1 MNKKNMMIIA
11 GLALSVATAMPTI
24 MYRQDAIAYLC
35 DLKTLNKNITED
47 SFVQDGYEDLIE
59 CLQTDIAVIES
70 KLQKISVAKSLAK
83 AAAAV
88 AGIGTLKFTCLNLPH
103 YIIDKLDTYNRDFYS
118 TPVFT
123 RQLGLFKEIAIGA
136 CTVAVTYVALSLYDT
151 FKTRNELQKS
161 LALDKEFL
169 AQLIG
174 FKEFAEKPLI

>member
-1 MNKKNMMIIA
+1 MNKKNMIIIA

-70 KLQKISVAKSLAK
+70 KLQKISVTKSLAK
-83 AAAAV
+83 AAV
-88 AGIGTLKFTCLNLPH
+88 AIGGIGFIEVGSQDIISHLREIYCPYGYYNPGMVNALNCVHSTIFSGAAIATTC
-103 YIIDKLDTYNRDFYS
+103 
-118 TPVFT
+118 
-123 RQLGLFKEIAIGA
+123 
-136 CTVAVTYVALSLYDT
+136 VALNLYDT

-169 AQLIG
+169 VQLIG